1 MQKPRIILWPR
12 RGKQSR
18 HQAGCWTGR
27 GKSQTGFFGNASAS
41 LGLVGRKLDQMNAAQ
56 FRLLFHGI
64 VAICLFWSVDLAAKD
79 QLLADAASGEVVVAV
94 ETIRELAAVESGSA
108 DAEGLA
114 AMADILEARLAD
126 LGFSTERHGSDTGVG
141 EDSVVGTLEGNG
153 RQRVMLMAHMD
164 TVFERG
170 TLEAMPIRQEGN
182 KLFGPGVLDAKG
194 GIAVILHGLGI
205 LAGQGWTDYD
215 TLTVLFNPDEETG
228 SAGSASLITDLASR
242 SDTVLSFEVGGDGS
256 REMAWI
262 LAGTA
267 SYAQVTLEVR
277 GLASHAGSA
286 PEAGRNAVLELAHQ
300 VLATRDVADSI
311 EGAQL
316 NWTNIVSDKA
326 YNQIPDLATAVADVR
341 ITREG
346 AEVEL
351 LAALKAKVAE
361 STLVAGT
368 EASVSLEILRP
379 GFSATPQSMEVAA
392 LAQSVFKEIS
402 SLPVYVVPM
411 TKGATDAGYAARAG
425 TALVLEGFGPSGRGI
440 HSPGEYV
447 EIDSLAPS
455 LYQVTRLLMELGRG
469 PDSASR

>member
-1 MQKPRIILWPR
+1 
-12 RGKQSR
+12 
-18 HQAGCWTGR
+18 
-27 GKSQTGFFGNASAS
+27 
-41 LGLVGRKLDQMNAAQ
+41 MNAAS
-56 FRLLFHGI
+56 FRVLAYGVTLAFLLF
-64 VAICLFWSVDLAAKD
+64 ASAELAAKD
-79 QLLADAASGEVVVAV
+79 QSLADAALREVPAVVQ
-94 ETIRELAAVESGSA
+94 TTQMLAAIESGSGNSA
-108 DAEGLA
+108 GLET
-114 AMADILEARLAD
+114 MADILEARLD
-126 LGFSTERHGSDTGVG
+126 GLGFRTERHRSATGVG
-141 EDSVVGTLEGNG
+141 ADSVVGTLKGTG
-153 RQRVMLMAHMD
+153 KQRVMLMAHMD
-164 TVFERG
+164 TVFESG
-170 TLEAMPIRQEGN
+170 TLATMPIRREGN

-194 GIAVILHGLGI
+194 GIAVILHSLEILG
-205 LAGQGWTDYD
+205 QRSWTDYD

-228 SAGSASLITDLASR
+228 STGSASLITDLASQ
-242 SDTVLSFEVGGDGS
+242 SETVLSFEVGGDGA
-256 REMAWI
+256 RGMAWI

-300 VLATRDVADSI
+300 LLATRDVADSI
-311 EGAQL
+311 DGAQL

-326 YNQIPDLATAVADVR
+326 YNQIPDFAKAVADAR

-351 LAALKAKVAE
+351 LSALKTRLAE

-379 GFSATPQSMEVAA
+379 GFSASPVNLEVAA
-392 LAQSVFKEIS
+392 LAQSIFREIS

-425 TALVLEGFGPSGRGI
+425 TAVVLEGFGPSGRGI
-440 HSPGEYV
+440 HSQSEYL

-455 LYQVTRLLMELGRG
+455 LYQLCRLLIELGNR
-469 PDSASR
+469 RRE